1 MMFTPAAFSHAQKFL
16 LKHAR
21 PLERARYRFHF
32 ENAPAA
38 EVRNALAVFQN
49 ADGGFGRA
57 LEPDFRLPASSA
69 IATAVGFQYLR
80 EAGVSARDPMVRA
93 AVRWTQAAFDRAL
106 DRWPAVPPPVNDW
119 PHAPWWSWSEPGKPG
134 FTANPG
140 VEFAAHLWRYR
151 EVTEAGF
158 LSELTARVD
167 ELVAAL
173 PAYPEMHDLLC
184 VIRLAETP
192 AVPATLR
199 NRAAGR
205 ARRAGP
211 AIVARD
217 PQAWAQYGVKP
228 LLLAPRADSLL
239 TSCLEEAVEANL
251 DYEIGR
257 QGADGAW
264 APNWNW
270 GGLFPEAWPQAELEW
285 KGVLTLQTLLT
296 LRSFGRLLPVEHEA
310 VSQTYSLAC
319 G

>member
-1 MMFTPAAFSHAQKFL
+1 MMFTPAGFSQAQKFL
-16 LKHAR
+16 LTQAR

-32 ENAPAA
+32 ENAPAT
-38 EVRNALAVFQN
+38 EFRNALATFQN

-69 IATAVGFQYLR
+69 IATAMGFQYLR
-80 EAGVSARDPMVRA
+80 EAGVSARDPMVLA
-93 AVRWTQAAFDRAL
+93 AVRWTQAAFDHAL
-106 DRWPAVPPPVNDW
+106 GRWPAVPPPVNDW
-119 PHAPWWSWSEPGKPG
+119 PHAPWWTWSAPDKPG

-140 VEFAAHLWRYR
+140 VEFVAHLWRYR
-151 EVTEAGF
+151 EVTDAGF
-158 LSELTARVD
+158 LSELTARAE

-173 PAYPEMHDLLC
+173 PAYPEMHDLIC
-184 VIRLAETP
+184 IIRLAETP

-199 NRAAGR
+199 NRAAR
-205 ARRAGP
+205 RVRRAGP

-239 TSCLEEAVEANL
+239 TSRLEEVIGANL

-264 APNWNW
+264 TPNWNW
-270 GGLFPEAWPQAELEW
+270 GGLFPEHWPQAELEW

-310 VSQTYSLAC
+310 VGQTYSLAC

>member
-1 MMFTPAAFSHAQKFL
+1 MMFTPAAFYHAQEFL

-38 EVRNALAVFQN
+38 EIRNALAAFQN

-57 LEPDFRLPASSA
+57 LEPDFRLPESSA

-80 EAGVSARDPMVRA
+80 EAGVSARDPMVCA
-93 AVRWTQAAFDRAL
+93 AVRWVQAAFDRSL
-106 DRWPAVPPPVNDW
+106 DRWPAVPPAVNDW
-119 PHAPWWSWSEPGKPG
+119 PHAPWWTWSGAGTPG
-134 FTANPG
+134 FAANPG
-140 VEFAAHLWRYR
+140 AEFVAHLWRFR
-151 EVTEAGF
+151 EATEAGF
-158 LSELTARVD
+158 LSELTARAE
-167 ELVAAL
+167 ELVANL

-184 VIRLAETP
+184 IIRLAETP
-192 AVPATLR
+192 AVPAALR
-199 NRAAGR
+199 NRAASR
-205 ARRAGP
+205 VRRAGP

-228 LLLAPRADSLL
+228 LLLAPRSDSLL
-239 TSCLEEAVEANL
+239 ASRLSEALAVNL
-251 DYEIGR
+251 DYEIDR

-270 GGLFPEAWPQAELEW
+270 GGLFPEDWPQAEVEW
-285 KGVLTLQTLLT
+285 KGVITLQTLLT
-296 LRSFGRLLPVEHEA
+296 LRSFGRLSPVEHEA
-310 VSQTYSLAC
+310 VGQTYSLPS